1 MRTAASTVRKSR
13 LHRRIRKPSASPSA
27 SNTLNTTGLVT
38 ATVLRFLTVIPWVR
52 DASLRLRKCL
62 TPNRTR
68 NCLKHTT
75 SIPSRSCLRH
85 RTIVHGIR
93 RSIPIDQGSPAQIFT
108 QKKSDLRRKYFPK
121 LVLANP
127 AEFDGIW
134 NEYVGEFSKLD
145 VKGYEDLI
153 TEEVAKKIA
162 NAQGQ

>member
-1 MRTAASTVRKSR
+1 MVSGLEHSDRSGLTGPN
-13 LHRRIRKPSASPSA
+13 LHAEEK
-27 SNTLNTTGLVT
+27 
-38 ATVLRFLTVIPWVR
+38 RF
-52 DASLRLRKCL
+52 A
-62 TPNRTR
+62 
-68 NCLKHTT
+68 
-75 SIPSRSCLRH
+75 
-85 RTIVHGIR
+85 
-93 RSIPIDQGSPAQIFT
+93 
-108 QKKSDLRRKYFPK
+108 RKYFPK